1 MTTTL
6 KIVLLLVVAT
16 VGSYY
21 LVQGKEQ
28 KHITEISSFE
38 ECAQAGY
45 PIMESYPEQCRTPD
59 GKNFVKKVEPIIP
72 PTDKGDENEQIA
84 CTMDAMQCPDGSY
97 VGRTGPKCQFVC
109 PPLPSS
115 GIQGR
120 VLLGPTC
127 PVMRDPPDRECDD
140 RVFETSLALTTAD
153 GTKVIKLFNSDVNGA
168 FRISV
173 APGLYRIGSTPGGPA
188 MPSCSKSE
196 AVEVKV
202 NSYTETTVYCDSGI
216 R

>member
-1 MTTTL
+1 MNTTL
-6 KIVLLLVVAT
+6 KIVLLLVVVT

-28 KHITEISSFE
+28 KNITEVSSFE

-72 PTDKGDENEQIA
+72 PTDEGDENEQVA

-97 VGRTGPKCQFVC
+97 VGRTGPRCQFIC
-109 PPLPSS
+109 PPSFSS
-115 GIQGR
+115 GIQGK

-127 PVMRDPPDRECDD
+127 PVMRDPPDPQCAD
-140 RVFETSLALTTAD
+140 RAFETSLVLTTAD
-153 GTKVIKLFNSDVNGA
+153 GTKIVKLFNSDASGA
-168 FRISV
+168 FHISV
-173 APGLYRIGSTPGGPA
+173 APGLYRISSAPGSPV

-196 AVEVKV
+196 SVEVKI
-202 NSYTETTVYCDSGI
+202 NSYTETIVYCDSGI